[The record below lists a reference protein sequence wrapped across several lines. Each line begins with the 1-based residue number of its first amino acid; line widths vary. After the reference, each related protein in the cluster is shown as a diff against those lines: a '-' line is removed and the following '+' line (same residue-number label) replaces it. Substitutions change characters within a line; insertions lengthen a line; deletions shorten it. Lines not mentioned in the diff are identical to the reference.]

1 MAIPK
6 VCGIET
12 EYGIQVVNGDPNP
25 IAASSVLIN
34 AYARDV
40 ARQQTGWDFEDE
52 APGNDARGFA
62 REGAMP
68 PQVETHLVNTV
79 LTNGARYYVDHA
91 HPEFSTPECRD
102 ALECV
107 RYDRAGEV
115 VLIRSMEAADQSLR
129 DGSHVVVYK
138 NNSDGKGNSYGT
150 HENYLMDRAV
160 PFTRIVAGITPHLVT
175 RQIFAGAG
183 KVGTETASHDGGA
196 VDFQISQRAEFFE
209 EQVGLETTLKRPI
222 VNTRDE
228 PHADPHRYRRL
239 HVIVG
244 DANLAEVATFLKVG
258 TTSVVLAMIEDDI
271 SGDRS
276 LVLADPVIAMHQVAL
291 DRSMTKPLAMA
302 DGTTATALA
311 IQWELFSLARKYA
324 DDQGLECLGEPG
336 VGEEVLTRWESV
348 LHGLETDPMSLS
360 RQLDWVAKLQLIEA
374 YRERH
379 GCEWGDHR
387 LAALDLQYHDLRPSR
402 SLFARLDT
410 ERLVDPTDVT
420 AAVSDP
426 PRDTRAWFRGECLKK
441 WPGAVATANWDSLVF
456 DLGVDPL
463 RRVPMMDPLK
473 GTAEHVEELLQECAS
488 PSELLDRLS
497 G

>member
-12 EYGIQVVNGDPNP
+12 EYGIQVVHGDPNP

-34 AYARDV
+34 AYAHDV

-102 ALECV
+102 ALECL
-107 RYDRAGEV
+107 RYDRAGE
-115 VLIRSMEAADQSLR
+115 LILTRSMEAADLAAH
-129 DGSHVVVYK
+129 DGSRLVIYK
-138 NNSDGKGNSYGT
+138 NNSDGKGNSYGA
-150 HENYLMDRAV
+150 HENYLMDRAA
-160 PFTRIVAGITPHLVT
+160 PFNRIVAGVTPHFVT

-183 KVGTETASHDGGA
+183 KVGAETATHDNTD
-196 VDFQISQRAEFFE
+196 VEFQLSQRAEFFE

-228 PHADPHRYRRL
+228 PHADHHRYRRL

-258 TTSVVLAMIEDDI
+258 TTSLVLAMIEDDV
-271 SGDRS
+271 SGSRS
-276 LVLADPVIAMHQVAL
+276 LALTDPVTAMHDVAL
-291 DRSMTKPLAMA
+291 DRTLGRPLRMA
-302 DGTTATALA
+302 DGSTATALA

-324 DDQGLECLGEPG
+324 DDEGLDCLGDET
-336 VGEEVLTRWESV
+336 VGRQVLARWEEV
-348 LHGLETDPMSLS
+348 LHGLETDPMSLA
-360 RQLDWVAKLQLIEA
+360 RQVDWVAKLQLIEA
-374 YRERH
+374 YRDRH

-410 ERLVDPTDVT
+410 ERLVDEASVV
-420 AAVSDP
+420 AAVTEP
-426 PRDTRAWFRGECLKK
+426 PRGTRAWFRGECLKK
-441 WPGAVATANWDSLVF
+441 WPSAVVTANWDSLVF
-456 DLGVDPL
+456 DLGTDPL

-473 GTAEHVEELLQECAS
+473 GTAEHVEGLLASCAS

-497 G
+497 S